1 MHGNREEAARGMP
14 DAEEAGN
21 VPASSGGRKAGRRRA
36 PTGRAGTP
44 ERSRVIVWAAA
55 QRASDSHRPDD
66 GAATRCRSRAES
78 QREQRTSTGKGSI
91 LDIIISNA
99 SDKPIYE
106 QIVSQMKA
114 LILSGGLDEGQQL
127 PSIRTLASD
136 LRISVIT
143 TKRAYAELEA
153 QGFIETVQG
162 KGSFVAGG
170 NKELLREER
179 LRAIEGLLVQAADEA
194 RAANV
199 TVQELHDMLAL
210 IAESDDR

>member
-1 MHGNREEAARGMP
+1 MWRRRGTCPHPLRTQGGTPPSAHRARRDAGAPAPSAQRHPRTAHAAARRERRNSAL
-14 DAEEAGN
+14 AE
-21 VPASSGGRKAGRRRA
+21 SHRQ
-36 PTGRAGTP
+36 
-44 ERSRVIVWAAA
+44 A
-55 QRASDSHRPDD
+55 QRTARRI
-66 GAATRCRSRAES
+66 G
-78 QREQRTSTGKGSI
+78 TGKGSI

-136 LRISVIT
+136 LRISVIK

-162 KGSFVAGG
+162 KSSFAAGG

-199 TVQELHDMLAL
+199 TVQELHDMLDL